1 MPEYDNTNSGVLF
14 RNHDKQTDRHPDYRG
29 SLNVEGKEYWFS
41 GWIKESTGRGKL
53 PAGTK
58 FLSVAITAKDDPP
71 SRPQEAG
78 QDFDDDIPF

>member
-1 MPEYDNTNSGVLF
+1 MPEYDNTNTGVLF
-14 RNHDKQTDRHPDYRG
+14 RNQDKATDRHPDYNG

-41 GWIKESTGRGKL
+41 GWIKTSSGRGKL

-71 SRPQEAG
+71 SRPNTG
-78 QDFDDDIPF
+78 DQDFDDDIPF